1 MRKKV
6 VTLKEAKPA
15 LRNLVRDMKRKYG
28 GRNVV
33 FERVTDIPDDEL
45 NSKLPSKVQQFL
57 SSNPHIRQVGH
68 DNGVEFYYYKAKMN
82 DRGVYL
88 LPLIIFVI
96 SRDGN
101 MGNRD
106 KRVLACSLNTYLPK
120 ISND

>member
-15 LRNLVRDMKRKYG
+15 LRSLIKDMKRKYG
-28 GRNVV
+28 GRNVT
-33 FERVTDIPDDEL
+33 FERITTIPDDEL
-45 NSKLPSKVQQFL
+45 NSKLPNKVKSYL
-57 SSNPHIRQVGH
+57 EANPHIRQVGH
-68 DNGVEFYYYKAKMN
+68 ENGIEFYYYKAKMN

-88 LPLIIFVI
+88 LPIILFAI

-106 KRVLACSLNTYLPK
+106 TRILACSLSTYLPK
-120 ISND
+120 ISNE